1 MNQCVLVLLTLVLW
15 SSLSFGKK
23 EDNFACSARSFEL
36 SSFEAQPS
44 VISPDGRKRVQ
55 LLKGY
60 TIAVMVGEARLRTLD
75 FKDLNCCIEIGWS
88 PDSNQFFVM
97 YSNSGGYARYVIYLY
112 TIADSQVS
120 ESSVP
125 KAAFDDFSSRYT
137 CPARGPNNL
146 FLLGWTRDSRQVFL
160 VSEVIPAGDCG
171 KDAGRSEGILFD
183 AYSGNIVRRYGE
195 KQTARI
201 EKLCGSTSVL
211 PADALK

>member
-1 MNQCVLVLLTLVLW
+1 MNHRVLALLTLMLW

-88 PDSNQFFVM
+88 RDSNQFFVM

-112 TIADSQVS
+112 TIADNRRFQLTIY
-120 ESSVP
+120 VP
-125 KAAFDDFSSRYT
+125 CQRT
-137 CPARGPNNL
+137 
-146 FLLGWTRDSRQVFL
+146 
-160 VSEVIPAGDCG
+160 
-171 KDAGRSEGILFD
+171 
-183 AYSGNIVRRYGE
+183 
-195 KQTARI
+195 
-201 EKLCGSTSVL
+201 
-211 PADALK
+211 